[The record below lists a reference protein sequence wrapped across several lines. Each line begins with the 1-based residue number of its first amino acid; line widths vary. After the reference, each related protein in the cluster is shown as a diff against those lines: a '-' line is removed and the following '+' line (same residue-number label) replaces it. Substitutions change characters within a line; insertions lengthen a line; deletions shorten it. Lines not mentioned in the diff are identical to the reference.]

1 MSTENKETIIID
13 GTSIN
18 EDINSVVSVEEK
30 HNLDDEDNEFQD
42 EDNES
47 GDEQEEI
54 AVISEEENLYQSYK
68 HLIEQV
74 VKFNKEIHTMMTI
87 LRYQYDHLSLIHI

>member
-42 EDNES
+42 EDNEFLK
-47 GDEQEEI
+47 
-54 AVISEEENLYQSYK
+54 VIKINQLPP
-68 HLIEQV
+68 
-74 VKFNKEIHTMMTI
+74 
-87 LRYQYDHLSLIHI
+87 